1 MFSSMEVAGAPDGA
15 VTGRGPRRG
24 GCGPLAIGVGL
35 QDRADGG
42 VGARADL
49 KRAGAGGLEPLSPVA
64 LGQPQDAD
72 AGAEALLGVGLS
84 GEGELDERRRVTPD
98 LSTPSL

>member
-1 MFSSMEVAGAPDGA
+1 MFSSMEVAGATDVA
-15 VTGRGPRRG
+15 VDNRRPVRGD
-24 GCGPLAIGVGL
+24 CGPLAIAVGL

-49 KRAGAGGLEPLSPVA
+49 KRAGAGGLEPLSPLA
-64 LGQPQDAD
+64 LCQPQDAC
-72 AGAEALLGVGLS
+72 AGAEGLLGVGLS